1 MDEARKRFAGDVISA
16 MEELNVSVADMAA
29 LLKVK
34 EFSVYEFRSKGL
46 TPKSRY
52 FLPLCEELGLDPRA
66 YFPDHECDP
75 DVGENETLAGALR
88 SGRRARRLSAAGAA
102 RLLGISETTIR
113 HYEDGYHIPPEDKL
127 ARLCRL
133 YGLDRKVMRALREKA
148 AAARA
153 ELKHD

>member
-29 LLKVK
+29 LLNVK

-66 YFPDHECDP
+66 YFPDFERAASP
-75 DVGENETLAGALR
+75 EGESLARALR
-88 SGRRARRLSAAGAA
+88 SGRLERGLLVKTAACLLNINRMTLS
-102 RLLGISETTIR
+102 L
-113 HYEDGYHIPPEDKL
+113 YENGKCLPSKAKL
-127 ARLCRL
+127 ARLCEL
-133 YGLDRKVMRALREKA
+133 YGLDPEAMRVLREKA
-148 AAARA
+148 TAARA
-153 ELKHD
+153 GQ

>member
-29 LLKVK
+29 LLNVK

-66 YFPDHECDP
+66 YFPDFERAAA
-75 DVGENETLAGALR
+75 VGENETLAEALC

-127 ARLCRL
+127 VRLCRL
-133 YGLDRKVMRALREKA
+133 YGLDRKVMRVLREKA

-153 ELKHD
+153 EL

>member
-52 FLPLCEELGLDPRA
+52 FLPLCEELGLDPHA
-66 YFPDHECDP
+66 YFPDFERAP
-75 DVGENETLAGALR
+75 AVGESETLAGALR
-88 SGRRARRLSAAGAA
+88 SGRRARRISLAKAV
-102 RLLGISETTIR
+102 RLLGIGETTMR
-113 HYEDGYHIPPEDKL
+113 NYEVGYHIPPVDTL
-127 ARLCRL
+127 ARLCEL
-133 YGLDRKVMRALREKA
+133 YGLDRKAMRALREKA

-153 ELKHD
+153 GL

>member
-16 MEELNVSVADMAA
+16 MEELNVSVADLAA

-34 EFSVYEFRSKGL
+34 KFSVYEFRSKGL

-66 YFPDHECDP
+66 YFPDLECDP
-75 DVGENETLAGALR
+75 DVGENETLAEALR
-88 SGRRARRLSAAGAA
+88 SGRRARRISAVGAA

-127 ARLCRL
+127 VRLCRL
-133 YGLDRKVMRALREKA
+133 YGLDRKVMRVLREKA

-153 ELKHD
+153 EL

>member
-34 EFSVYEFRSKGL
+34 KFSVYEVRSKGL

-75 DVGENETLAGALR
+75 GVGENETLAEALR

-153 ELKHD
+153 EL